1 MKLQDITETFK
12 EEPNYKIK
20 SIPEDFI
27 VKEISLEDYSKSQTK
42 QGKFIYCLLKKK
54 NYNTID
60 AIKQIASIFNLK
72 EKQVGFAGNKDKNA
86 ITEQVISLPE
96 INLDRLNKV
105 QIRDIELKFL
115 ARGNESI
122 TLGHLKGNEFI
133 ITIRNLDLN
142 DIKYL
147 GKKIEYQYS
156 NDKKLYTPNYFD
168 DQRFGRKN
176 HEIGRHI
183 VKKEFKEAVAKL
195 DNPLCSSYLEEKKT
209 DYVGALKRLPLRLL
223 RMYVNAYQSWLWN
236 ETLSLYLKKKTEQFV
251 EVKYAAGYLVFPDE
265 AIPDLE
271 IPLLGFEDLPKLDKD
286 LTEIL
291 EILKKRENLSPQD
304 FIIKQIPEL
313 SAEGELRKAF
323 VEVKDFKIR
332 NTEKDDLNQEKN
344 KVTISFF
351 LQKGSYATIVIKKIF
366 SEEKMI

>member
-1 MKLQDITETFK
+1 M
-12 EEPNYKIK
+12 
-20 SIPEDFI
+20 
-27 VKEISLEDYSKSQTK
+27 
-42 QGKFIYCLLKKK
+42 
-54 NYNTID
+54 
-60 AIKQIASIFNLK
+60 
-72 EKQVGFAGNKDKNA
+72 
-86 ITEQVISLPE
+86 
-96 INLDRLNKV
+96 
-105 QIRDIELKFL
+105 
-115 ARGNESI
+115 
-122 TLGHLKGNEFI
+122 
-133 ITIRNLDLN
+133 
-142 DIKYL
+142 
-147 GKKIEYQYS
+147 
-156 NDKKLYTPNYFD
+156 
-168 DQRFGRKN
+168 RKN
-176 HEIGRHI
+176 GE
-183 VKKEFKEAVAKL
+183 
-195 DNPLCSSYLEEKKT
+195 YLE
-209 DYVGALKRLPLRLL
+209 GI
-223 RMYVNAYQSWLWN
+223 
-236 ETLSLYLKKKTEQFV
+236 YLKKKTEQFV